1 MKTLLMLIGL
11 LFSLSAFGRGETAE
25 MTAGPNL
32 AVSYDPDVW
41 KPLAPLRPPEPGA
54 FQSMVWELQP
64 KGEVQIT
71 VASHPE
77 QMTETQYKRA
87 VFDTQKF
94 RGDPADLV
102 RELRQSIAG
111 RDWLVLEFRN
121 AKTRPARSE
130 THYFSPAAD
139 GHITFFVIGDEAVL
153 PKHREVIEAFLSQ
166 VQVK

>member
-1 MKTLLMLIGL
+1 MKTSHFIIAFLL
-11 LFSLSAFGRGETAE
+11 SLSVFGRAETIE
-25 MTAGPNL
+25 MTTGPHLVVN
-32 AVSYDPDVW
+32 YEPGVW
-41 KPLAPLRPPEPGA
+41 KPLTPLRPSEPAA

-71 VASHPE
+71 VTSRPE
-77 QMTETQYKRA
+77 QMTETEYKRA
-87 VFDTQKF
+87 VLDLQKL

-102 RELRQSIAG
+102 RELRQSIAS

-139 GHITFFVIGDEAVL
+139 GNVTFFVIGDEAVL